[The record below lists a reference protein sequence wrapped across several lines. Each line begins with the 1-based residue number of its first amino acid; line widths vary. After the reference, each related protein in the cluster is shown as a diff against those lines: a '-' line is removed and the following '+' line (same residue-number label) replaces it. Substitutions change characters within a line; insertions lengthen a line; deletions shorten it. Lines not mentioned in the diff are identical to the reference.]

1 MAKRA
6 ISHDKSRA
14 RKSREDPDRG
24 TVACNMKSIR
34 SAVLVSLLATVSI
47 ASVGCSKP
55 TDDEQK
61 KSETALTAALTSSMA
76 SASAAPTTAP
86 TAAAPTTAAVTVS
99 PEMTAFMG
107 MLDGGD
113 KSASAALKK
122 YAVPTMQNDDLGMY
136 KLTSPKVTSSETSG
150 ALQCYSMTSTAGVMT
165 HVTKVC
171 WNAKGKI
178 ASIAD
183 TSS

>member
-1 MAKRA
+1 
-6 ISHDKSRA
+6 
-14 RKSREDPDRG
+14 
-24 TVACNMKSIR
+24 MKIIQ

-47 ASVGCSKP
+47 ASLGCSKP
-55 TDDEQK
+55 SDDEQK
-61 KSETALTAALTSSMA
+61 KSEAALTAALTSAMA
-76 SASAAPTTAP
+76 SASAAPTPAP
-86 TAAAPTTAAVTVS
+86 TTPAPTTAAVTVS

-107 MLDGGD
+107 MLNGGD
-113 KSASAALKK
+113 SSANAALKK
-122 YAVPTMQNDDLGMY
+122 YAVPAMQHDDLGMY
-136 KLTSPKVTSSETSG
+136 KLTDPKVTSSETSG

-165 HVTKVC
+165 HVTKIC

>member
-1 MAKRA
+1 MKN
-6 ISHDKSRA
+6 IQS
-14 RKSREDPDRG
+14 
-24 TVACNMKSIR
+24 VA
-34 SAVLVSLLATVSI
+34 LVSLLATVSI

-55 TDDEQK
+55 SEDEQK
-61 KSETALTAALTSSMA
+61 KSEVALTAALTSAMA

-86 TAAAPTTAAVTVS
+86 TTPTPTAAVTVS
-99 PEMTAFMG
+99 PEMTAFMA
-107 MLDGGD
+107 MLNGGD
-113 KSASAALKK
+113 NSASAALKK
-122 YAVPTMQNDDLGMY
+122 YAVPAMQHDDLGMY
-136 KLTSPKVTSSETSG
+136 KLTDPKVTSSETSG